1 MDKLG
6 PSLVHVVDDDEA
18 VRDSMRVLLES
29 YGIEVRDYASA
40 QDFLASNL
48 RTPAGCLLLDLH
60 MPGMT
65 GLELLELLRR
75 DGSTLPVII
84 ITGRGDSV
92 LKERAARAGAV
103 ALLDKPV
110 DDDALLNL
118 LMRALAAAECRCN

>member
-1 MDKLG
+1 VDKLG

-18 VRDSMRVLLES
+18 VRDSTRVLLES
-29 YGIEVRDYASA
+29 YGMEVRDYASA
-40 QDFLASNL
+40 QDFLAAN
-48 RTPAGCLLLDLH
+48 RKNPTGCLLLDLH

-65 GLELLELLRR
+65 GLELLEHLRR
-75 DGSTLPVII
+75 DGSNLPVII

-110 DDDALLNL
+110 DNDVLLNSL
-118 LMRALAAAECRCN
+118 THALAAWECRCN